1 MEGYGLRCMVA
12 LARKGTAGQ
21 LSISEIAQ
29 LEGLSIPYTSKLL
42 SSLRKIGLV
51 ESVRGRKGGF
61 RIAREP
67 DKVHLL
73 DVIVGLGGPLIDPEH
88 CRRFSGQLDEC
99 VHHDNCNV
107 HYLFGGLARYIADF
121 LNRTTLQDLVED
133 SGPHPSG
140 SCAPATRFDVSALNA
155 SLDGKADKQ
164 RSTNKTI
171 DTP

>member
-1 MEGYGLRCMVA
+1 MEEYGLRCMVA

-21 LSISEIAQ
+21 LSISEIAR
-29 LEGLSIPYTSKLL
+29 LEGLSIPYASKLL

-61 RIAREP
+61 CIAREP
-67 DKVHLL
+67 DKVRLL

-99 VHHDNCNV
+99 VHIDNCNV
-107 HYLFGGLARYIADF
+107 HYLLGGLAGYIADF
-121 LNRTTLQDLVED
+121 LTRTTLYDLIND
-133 SGPHPSG
+133 SGPHPPG
-140 SCAPATRFDVSALNA
+140 SCRPATRFDVSALNA

-164 RSTNKTI
+164 RLTSKTI